1 MTSVRLTQ
9 SGSQDGSCRKIWRG
23 SFLTRRTDFSP
34 AQAVSLSQKLVRRM
48 TVFNKILWGFSIPAF
63 VLAVTPAYAHW
74 GHLGDLAG
82 HSHWVGLGAVIV
94 AGTIAAA
101 LGKLAEGDEDGEN
114 ENEIEPGDEPA
125 LQE

>member
-1 MTSVRLTQ
+1 M
-9 SGSQDGSCRKIWRG
+9 
-23 SFLTRRTDFSP
+23 
-34 AQAVSLSQKLVRRM
+34 
-48 TVFNKILWGFSIPAF
+48 FNKILRGLSTLAF

-101 LGKLAEGDEDGEN
+101 LGKLADSDEDGEN
-114 ENEIEPGDEPA
+114 ENEIETGDEPA